1 MAHIGNINDLK
12 SELKEEHIEPL
23 LCDRCREGCS
33 MCTVHSC
40 TVKTYMGAAFLL
52 CDTLSAHLLS
62 PGISDS
68 SSERKDARG
77 FCTVNSEAEFSR
89 GRQLAPPIWKAT
101 KLFKPHS
108 SEKGVALVMRIH
120 FCFQS
125 RETTNAE
132 IKVF

>member
-1 MAHIGNINDLK
+1 MPDAARDAA
-12 SELKEEHIEPL
+12 
-23 LCDRCREGCS
+23 
-33 MCTVHSC
+33 HSC
-40 TVKTYMGAAFLL
+40 TVEAYMGASFLL
-52 CDTLSAHLLS
+52 CDTLSTHLLS
-62 PGISDS
+62 PGRSDS
-68 SSERKDARG
+68 SLQRKDARG

-89 GRQLAPPIWKAT
+89 ARQLALPVWKAT
-101 KLFKPHS
+101 KLFKRHS